1 MGTNISGSDPADNTT
16 NMVTNFVYRGF
27 GGLKRMDIG
36 NGRRLEMGYSTDR
49 QQLTSLVLKKQ
60 DGSDVV
66 TSLSYDYE
74 NGGDNNGRVQKIT
87 DNVDSA
93 YTTTYGYD
101 AYNRLT
107 SASAGTSTYTRSYGY
122 DNWGNL
128 TGVTSTG
135 AGETGSYSLSYATN
149 SSGAPS
155 TNRINNSG

>member
-1 MGTNISGSDPADNTT
+1 
-16 NMVTNFVYRGF
+16 MVTNFVYRGF